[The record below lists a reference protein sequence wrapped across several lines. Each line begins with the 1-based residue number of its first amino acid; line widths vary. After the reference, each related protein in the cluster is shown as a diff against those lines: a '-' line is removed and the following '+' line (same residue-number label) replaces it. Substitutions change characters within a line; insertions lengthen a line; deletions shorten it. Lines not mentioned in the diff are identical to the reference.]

1 MIILFGSSGYIGSEF
16 KKQLI
21 NRGVTYYCWENSS
34 QTSLKDLRKFS
45 KEIPG
50 KHTVINAAG
59 YTGKP
64 NVDACEIDKAN
75 CIVGNVLFP
84 SILSE
89 WCIENDFILAHV
101 SSGCI
106 YSGEKN
112 PNEGFDES
120 DPPNFCFEKNNCSF
134 YSGTKALAE
143 KIVSK
148 VEKNYICRLRMP
160 FERKNNN
167 RNYISKLLKYKTL
180 FNAKNSLTNKDEF
193 VDVSIESLVRN
204 IPYGIYNITNTGHLS
219 TSDIVNKMENTIAKG
234 KSFNFFENEELFYSI
249 AAKAPRSNCLLSN
262 KKILSTGI
270 KLTSVEESIDNC
282 LKNWEH

>member
-106 YSGEKN
+106 YSGEKI
-112 PNEGFDES
+112 
-120 DPPNFCFEKNNCSF
+120 
-134 YSGTKALAE
+134 LMR
-143 KIVSK
+143 VSTRA
-148 VEKNYICRLRMP
+148 IRP
-160 FERKNNN
+160 
-167 RNYISKLLKYKTL
+167 
-180 FNAKNSLTNKDEF
+180 
-193 VDVSIESLVRN
+193 
-204 IPYGIYNITNTGHLS
+204 
-219 TSDIVNKMENTIAKG
+219 TSV
-234 KSFNFFENEELFYSI
+234 L
-249 AAKAPRSNCLLSN
+249 
-262 KKILSTGI
+262 KKIIAVFTAAQ
-270 KLTSVEESIDNC
+270 KL
-282 LKNWEH
+282 